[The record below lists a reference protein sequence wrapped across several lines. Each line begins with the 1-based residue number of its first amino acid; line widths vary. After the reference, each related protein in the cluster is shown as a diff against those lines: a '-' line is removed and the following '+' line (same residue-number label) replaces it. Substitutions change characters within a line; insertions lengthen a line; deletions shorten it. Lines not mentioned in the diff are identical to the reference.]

1 MTQDV
6 LASRSTRTQAERRDQ
21 SQRRLLEAAAA
32 LIQERGMAA
41 ATFENIGARAGY
53 SRGLAT
59 RHFGSKQG
67 LIEALIAR
75 LEARQEGRLREGG
88 ETSPDGLEGVLAFVD
103 SYLHHLGSDG
113 DLRAYFITLA
123 ATVAEISDL
132 RRLFADNHK
141 AVEQRLEA
149 LILAGKAQGSVR
161 ADIDADAAALMI
173 GSLLFGVSM
182 QLLLDPDMDLQPI
195 RQVSLATIR
204 LSLATS

>member
-6 LASRSTRTQAERRDQ
+6 LASRSTRTQGERRDQ

-67 LIEALIAR
+67 LVEALIAR
-75 LEARQEGRLREGG
+75 LEERQEARRRAGG
-88 ETSPDGLEGVLAFVD
+88 DASPAGLEGLLVFVD
-103 SYLHHLGSDG
+103 TYLQHLGSDG
-113 DLRAYFITLA
+113 ELRAYFITLA
-123 ATVAEISDL
+123 AAVAEISDL

-141 AVEQRLEA
+141 GVEKRLEA
-149 LILAGKAQGSVR
+149 LILAGKAQGSIR
-161 ADIDADAAALMI
+161 ADIDAAAAALMI

-182 QLLLDPDMDLQPI
+182 QLLLDPEMDLHPI
-195 RQVSLATIR
+195 RKVSLATIR
-204 LSLATS
+204 LSLAAS